1 VISFVV
7 GKRRQK
13 EANELLRTVKARS
26 DGHIPLFT
34 SDDLDQYE
42 TAILKAYGIRK
53 EIPKTGRRGRPKSAK
68 LIPPIELMYCKVVKE
83 RKKGKVVRVDTEI
96 VFGKE
101 QQIRERLKGSKVSHH
116 INTTFVERNNLTMRE
131 RNRRLTRKTMG
142 FSKEKIPLIESL
154 NLYSALYHFVKPHSG
169 LRIEVNDDDRR
180 WMQRTP
186 MMAAGITDH
195 VWTVEELLTFR
206 IYD

>member
-1 VISFVV
+1 
-7 GKRRQK
+7 
-13 EANELLRTVKARS
+13 
-26 DGHIPLFT
+26 
-34 SDDLDQYE
+34 
-42 TAILKAYGIRK
+42 
-53 EIPKTGRRGRPKSAK
+53 
-68 LIPPIELMYCKVVKE
+68 MYCKVVKE
-83 RKKGKVVRVDTEI
+83 RKKGKVIRVDTEI

-101 QQIRERLKGSKVSHH
+101 QQIRKRLKGSKVSRH

-142 FSKEKIPLIESL
+142 FSKEKVPLIESL
-154 NLYSALYHFVKPHSG
+154 NLYSALYHFVKPHCG
-169 LRIEVNDDDRR
+169 LRIEINEVNRR

-195 VWTVEELLTFR
+195 IWSVEELLTFR

>member
-1 VISFVV
+1 MISFVV

-53 EIPKTGRRGRPKSAK
+53 EIPKTGRRGRPKSSK
-68 LIPPIELMYCKVVKE
+68 LIPPIELMYCKVIKE
-83 RKKGKVVRVDTEI
+83 RKKGKVVRVNTEI

-101 QQIRERLKGSKVSHH
+101 QQIMKRLKGSKVSRH

-142 FSKEKIPLIESL
+142 FSKEKVPLNDSL
-154 NLYSALYHFVKPHSG
+154 NLYSALYHFVKP
-169 LRIEVNDDDRR
+169 
-180 WMQRTP
+180 Q
-186 MMAAGITDH
+186 
-195 VWTVEELLTFR
+195 
-206 IYD
+206 

>member
-1 VISFVV
+1 MISFVV

-42 TAILKAYGIRK
+42 TAILKAYGIEK
-53 EIPKTGRRGRPKSAK
+53 KIPKTGRKGRPKSPK
-68 LIPPIELMYCKVVKE
+68 LIPPKELMYCKVVKE
-83 RKKGKVVRVDTEI
+83 RKNGRVVSVDTEI
-96 VFGKE
+96 VFGKKR
-101 QQIRERLKGSKVSHH
+101 QIKKRLKSSKVSRH

-142 FSKEKIPLIESL
+142 FSKRKIPLVESL
-154 NLYSALYHFVKPHSG
+154 NLYSALYHFVKPHNG
-169 LRIEVNDDDRR
+169 LRIGVNKDDQR
-180 WMQRTP
+180 WIQRTP

-195 VWTVEELLTFR
+195 IWTVEELLTFR
-206 IYD
+206 VYD

>member
-1 VISFVV
+1 MISFVV

-42 TAILKAYGIRK
+42 TAILKAYGIKK
-53 EIPKTGRRGRPKSAK
+53 EIPKTGRRGRPKSPK
-68 LIPPIELMYCKVVKE
+68 LIPPIGLMYCKVVKK
-83 RKKGKVVRVDTEI
+83 RKKGRVVSIDTEI
-96 VFGKE
+96 VFGKKRL
-101 QQIRERLKGSKVSHH
+101 IKKRLKSSKVSRH

-142 FSKEKIPLIESL
+142 FSKKKIPLVESL
-154 NLYSALYHFVKPHSG
+154 NLYSAIYHFVKPHNS
-169 LRIEVNDDDRR
+169 LRIEVNKEDRR
-180 WMQRTP
+180 WVQRTP

-195 VWTVEELLTFR
+195 IWSVEELLTFR
-206 IYD
+206 VYD

>member
-1 VISFVV
+1 MISFVV
-7 GKRRQK
+7 GKRRQR
-13 EANELLRTVKARS
+13 EANELLKTVKARS

-34 SDDLDQYE
+34 SDDLDHYE

-53 EIPKTGRRGRPKSAK
+53 EMPKIERRGRPKSPV
-68 LIPPIELMYCKVVKE
+68 LIPPKELMYCKVVKE
-83 RKKGKVVRVDTEI
+83 RKKGKVVHIDTEI

-101 QQIRERLKGSKVSHH
+101 QQIRKRLKGSKVSHH

-142 FSKEKIPLIESL
+142 FSKEKVPLIESL
-154 NLYSALYHFVKPHSG
+154 NLFSALYHFVKPHCG
-169 LRIEVNDDDRR
+169 LRIEVNEADRR

-195 VWTVEELLTFR
+195 IWTVEELLTFR
-206 IYD
+206 VYN